1 MLGDHHSLAHE
12 FPEYRDRIHQLKME
26 DEHFHKLMER
36 YDEVNTKV
44 ERLEQEGEPVADET
58 LEDLKK
64 ERLQLKDDIY
74 NRLIAA

>member
-74 NRLIAA
+74 NRLSAA